1 MTTSRAHLERRQQIE
16 LFEELNQKIKYY
28 RTSLTEEQRLTKEL
42 KDQIIDLN
50 RDVKDQD
57 EIIKD
62 MIKENNRRDGSNYGC

>member
-1 MTTSRAHLERRQQIE
+1 MTTSQAHLERRQHIE

-28 RTSLTEEQRLTKEL
+28 RALLTEEQKLTKEL
-42 KDQIIDLN
+42 KNKIIDLN
-50 RDVKDQD
+50 RDVADQD